1 MKVLAAIVI
10 PPHLAS
16 SGAVNAAMAISQ
28 RLRSHC
34 DIEVAMMS
42 DRSGIESHGGLP
54 VHHCETTNRLD
65 FTRSILPNKF
75 RTLFYR
81 SNIASMV
88 KNYDLVH
95 IHNPIP
101 ALEMRR
107 IAKACVA
114 SRVPYVVTTHGFVEV
129 LDMNTAY
136 RLGRFEQLAG
146 ELFITR
152 PLHYVIRHANR
163 ISCLSPFDQGLL
175 KRWQLS
181 EDRLPIIPN
190 GVDPRYFD
198 APSLLDME
206 QVKAKF
212 GLPKKASG
220 LPVCFFLANHTKNK
234 GLDILIDAFAGTQR
248 SFLLI
253 VGGKKRDYDYEAL
266 SRCSN
271 PNQRIL
277 FTDGL
282 TDAEIRCLH
291 HYADLFVFPSRAD
304 TLPLVILEAMASG
317 RAVLST
323 RVGGI
328 PFQVD
333 ATCGRIV
340 EPEQPSA
347 FRRAFEEM
355 TAEPDRLA
363 SMGNAARLRVKELFD
378 WERSAALTM
387 QMYRSILP

>member
-28 RLRSHC
+28 RLRKHC

-42 DRSGIESHGGLP
+42 DRRGTESQEGLR
-54 VHHCETTNRLD
+54 VHHCEATNRLD

-75 RTLFYR
+75 RTLFYH

-88 KNYDLVH
+88 GNYDLVH

-107 IAKACVA
+107 IAKACVT

-146 ELFITR
+146 ELFISR
-152 PLHYVIRHANR
+152 PLRYVIRHASR

-175 KRWQLS
+175 KGLQLPD
-181 EDRLPIIPN
+181 DRLPIIPN
-190 GVDPRYFD
+190 GVDPQYFD
-198 APSLLDME
+198 APPVADLE
-206 QVKAKF
+206 QTKKKF
-212 GLPKKASG
+212 GLPNKASD

-234 GLDILIDAFAGTQR
+234 GLDILIEAFAGTQR

-271 PNQRIL
+271 ANQRIL

-333 ATCGRIV
+333 ASCGRIV
-340 EPEQPSA
+340 EPEQPVA

-355 TAEPDRLA
+355 TAEPEMLVR
-363 SMGNAARLRVKELFD
+363 MGNAARMRVQALFD
-378 WERSAALTM
+378 WERSAALTVE
-387 QMYRSILP
+387 MYRSILR